1 MINYRL
7 KDNVVTH
14 FPAIF
19 KGLGS
24 KGSVIH
30 MALDVELHGGVLAV
44 RVAGADQLIVAS
56 VAAARSLIW
65 QGSSSGG
72 ETGWCIHVK
81 NPVSRRIRARTAKCR
96 NIYGK

>member
-7 KDNVVTH
+7 KDSVVTH

-19 KGLGS
+19 KELGS

-30 MALDVELHGGVLAV
+30 MALDVELAECWRCEWL
-44 RVAGADQLIVAS
+44 GADQLIVAS

-72 ETGWCIHVK
+72 DTGWCWW
-81 NPVSRRIRARTAKCR
+81 RRRADLVTVFTANCAR
-96 NIYGK
+96 SG